1 MRSHRR
7 TTVHVADWTTA
18 SSKMLRTGE
27 HVTLPDKRDIAV
39 IILKM
44 KDYPYYLGGPR
55 EVIRILVGGMQESML
70 LEVKLA
76 ARGRLEQREEGI
88 TCQGM

>member
-7 TTVHVADWTTA
+7 TTVHVTDWTTA
-18 SSKMLRTGE
+18 SPKMLRTGE

-55 EVIRILVGGMQESML
+55 EVIRILVGGMQESIRS
-70 LEVKLA
+70 EVGSK
-76 ARGRLEQREEGI
+76 RLVGA
-88 TCQGM
+88 T